1 MKTRKAYLT
10 YITSLLLYGLNG
22 VVASHIT
29 MSSYEI
35 VFLRML
41 IGSVLLIGLFL
52 LLGNRFTFYQKPKD
66 TLFLAASGIGMGVSG
81 LFVYEAYQQIG
92 VSLSSLLYYCGPVLV
107 MILSPVLFR
116 EKLTWPKIV
125 GFAAVLCGIFL
136 VNGQI
141 FGETSSLWGLFCG
154 VMSAV
159 TLAVMIICNKKAKG
173 ITGMENPT
181 LQLLFGFCTVA
192 VFFLCKQGISM
203 EIPAQSIPWILMIG
217 AVNTGLGGFLYFS
230 SIGKLPV
237 QTVAICGYLEPLS
250 AVVFSVLLLHEVMLP
265 LQILGAALIIGGAL
279 FGECF
284 QSLRKKTWD
293 ENEQQEEQV

>member
-1 MKTRKAYLT
+1 M
-10 YITSLLLYGLNG
+10 N
-22 VVASHIT
+22 SH
-29 MSSYEI
+29 EI

-41 IGSVLLIGLFL
+41 IGSALLVVLFL
-52 LLGNRFTFYQKPKD
+52 LLGNRFTFHRKGKD
-66 TLFLAASGIGMGVSG
+66 TLFLAASGVGMGVSG
-81 LFVYEAYQQIG
+81 LFLYEAYQQIG

-107 MILSPVLFR
+107 MVLSPVLFR

-125 GFAAVLCGIFL
+125 GFAAVLCGVFL

-141 FGETSSLWGLFCG
+141 FGEESSLWGLFCG

-181 LQLLFGFCTVA
+181 LQLLFGFLAVA
-192 VFFLCKQGISM
+192 VFFLCRQGISM
-203 EIPAQSIPWILMIG
+203 EIPTQSIPWILMIG

-250 AVVFSVLLLHEVMLP
+250 AVVFSVLLHHEVMLP

-284 QSLRKKTWD
+284 QSMRKKSGSGRR
-293 ENEQQEEQV
+293 EEEETGV